1 MSAACSASISRRARC
16 VTSSE
21 AHPHTTQ
28 QKAVTSQPWVIDTN
42 IVLDLWLFED
52 PATIPLRAALQ
63 SGAISH
69 LATAS
74 MRDELERVLAYPHL
88 VKRMAK
94 SNIQA
99 QDILSRFGELGV
111 YVTEGMLYFNPNLL
125 RKDEFLIQ
133 PETFEYV
140 DVTGQIKYIELVK
153 DSLCFTV
160 CQVPIVFNLGDD
172 SRLELITKNDSIRVD
187 SLLLDQANSQQIFDR
202 TDRVQ
207 SNEPSKHH

>member
-1 MSAACSASISRRARC
+1 M
-16 VTSSE
+16 TSSE
-21 AHPHTTQ
+21 AQAKPSAQ
-28 QKAVTSQPWVIDTN
+28 AWVIDTN

-99 QDILSRFGELGV
+99 QDILNRFDEYLLAAEPAAKAACTCKDPDDQKFIDLAVAHAAPLLSKDNAILCMKKRLFQSGV
-111 YVTEGMLYFNPNLL
+111 VLNPSEIPAL
-125 RKDEFLIQ
+125 
-133 PETFEYV
+133 
-140 DVTGQIKYIELVK
+140 
-153 DSLCFTV
+153 
-160 CQVPIVFNLGDD
+160 
-172 SRLELITKNDSIRVD
+172 
-187 SLLLDQANSQQIFDR
+187 
-202 TDRVQ
+202 
-207 SNEPSKHH
+207 

>member
-1 MSAACSASISRRARC
+1 M
-16 VTSSE
+16 TSSE
-21 AHPHTTQ
+21 VQVAQ
-28 QKAVTSQPWVIDTN
+28 AWVIDTN

-99 QDILSRFGELGV
+99 QDILNRFDEYLLAAEPAAKAACTCKDPDDQKFIDLAVAHATPLLSKDNAILCMKKRLLQSGV
-111 YVTEGMLYFNPNLL
+111 VLNPN
-125 RKDEFLIQ
+125 DI
-133 PETFEYV
+133 P
-140 DVTGQIKYIELVK
+140 
-153 DSLCFTV
+153 
-160 CQVPIVFNLGDD
+160 
-172 SRLELITKNDSIRVD
+172 
-187 SLLLDQANSQQIFDR
+187 A
-202 TDRVQ
+202 
-207 SNEPSKHH
+207 H

>member
-1 MSAACSASISRRARC
+1 

-21 AHPHTTQ
+21 TQ
-28 QKAVTSQPWVIDTN
+28 AKPGAQAWVIDTN

-69 LATAS
+69 LATDS

-99 QDILSRFGELGV
+99 QDILNRFDEHLLAVEPAAKALFTCKDPDDQKFIDLAVAHAVPLLSKDKAILCMKKRLLQSGV
-111 YVTEGMLYFNPNLL
+111 VLNP
-125 RKDEFLIQ
+125 
-133 PETFEYV
+133 
-140 DVTGQIKYIELVK
+140 
-153 DSLCFTV
+153 
-160 CQVPIVFNLGDD
+160 
-172 SRLELITKNDSIRVD
+172 
-187 SLLLDQANSQQIFDR
+187 
-202 TDRVQ
+202 TDI
-207 SNEPSKHH
+207 SAH

>member
-1 MSAACSASISRRARC
+1 

-21 AHPHTTQ
+21 AQAKPGKQ
-28 QKAVTSQPWVIDTN
+28 VWVIDTN

-99 QDILSRFGELGV
+99 QDILSRFDEYRLAAEPAAKAACTCKDPDDQKFIDLAVAHAVPLLSKDKAILCMKKRLFQSGV
-111 YVTEGMLYFNPNLL
+111 VLNPSEIPAL
-125 RKDEFLIQ
+125 
-133 PETFEYV
+133 
-140 DVTGQIKYIELVK
+140 
-153 DSLCFTV
+153 
-160 CQVPIVFNLGDD
+160 
-172 SRLELITKNDSIRVD
+172 
-187 SLLLDQANSQQIFDR
+187 
-202 TDRVQ
+202 
-207 SNEPSKHH
+207 